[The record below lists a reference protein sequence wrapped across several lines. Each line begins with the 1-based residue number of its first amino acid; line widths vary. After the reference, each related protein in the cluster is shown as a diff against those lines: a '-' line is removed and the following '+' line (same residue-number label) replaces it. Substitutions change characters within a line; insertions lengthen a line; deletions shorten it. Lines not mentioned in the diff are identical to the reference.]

1 MPRATRRPTSLLLS
15 CGCLSRY
22 VRVPSEPP
30 RGFRIVV
37 ALTSAGQ
44 PIESSRSRRSGHRP
58 STGRCRARRTIC
70 TIRAFIARA
79 RPSHHLCRASDETG
93 PAPTSIT
100 RPARRRL
107 EASPWWAPSRLP
119 VVTRRLTDLASRGAP
134 VSRKTSIRDHKG
146 IVVAK
151 KNVSEG
157 EPSRGQTG
165 LHSRSSDLMSEL
177 QSFVRSDEV
186 VIATEQLHVLIE
198 PLRRASVGKRS
209 SRKVCRALPDGQ
221 IQPLDKRR
229 VQCRGVLG
237 VIERVFESPCGSVQR
252 SPFDFDD
259 TIVPARLEDLA
270 VERGCQ
276 GTS

>member
-1 MPRATRRPTSLLLS
+1 M
-15 CGCLSRY
+15 
-22 VRVPSEPP
+22 PSEPP

-119 VVTRRLTDLASRGAP
+119 VVTRRLTDLASRGEQRVLSRARYCVGGLAATAFRISTAP
-134 VSRKTSIRDHKG
+134 KTSSQNVALMAVCPSIRDLLFADHRWIYETLG
-146 IVVAK
+146 LFSDYRVRYLASSSTVA
-151 KNVSEG
+151 
-157 EPSRGQTG
+157 
-165 LHSRSSDLMSEL
+165 
-177 QSFVRSDEV
+177 
-186 VIATEQLHVLIE
+186 
-198 PLRRASVGKRS
+198 
-209 SRKVCRALPDGQ
+209 
-221 IQPLDKRR
+221 
-229 VQCRGVLG
+229 
-237 VIERVFESPCGSVQR
+237 
-252 SPFDFDD
+252 
-259 TIVPARLEDLA
+259 PA
-270 VERGCQ
+270 G
-276 GTS
+276 